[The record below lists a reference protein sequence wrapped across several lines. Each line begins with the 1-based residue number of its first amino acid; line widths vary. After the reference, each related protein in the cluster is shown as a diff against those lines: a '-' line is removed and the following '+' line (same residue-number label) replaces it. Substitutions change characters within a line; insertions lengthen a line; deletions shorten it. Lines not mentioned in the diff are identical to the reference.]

1 MRLAVSAT
9 SRIPSETAN
18 SIQVLMACQGLA
30 DAGHELTLAFPG
42 TVTPDFDAIRAQ
54 YGLHCAAFPISAV
67 PSVRALRRLDFCAR
81 ALISG
86 ARMFLLFYLF
96 LAIRKQPSYTES
108 PMF

>member
-18 SIQVLMACQGLA
+18 SIQVLMACQGLV

-54 YGLHCAAFPISAV
+54 YGLHCDVEFELIMV
-67 PSVRALRRLDFCAR
+67 IILELDV
-81 ALISG
+81 LNVI
-86 ARMFLLFYLF
+86 LLFFIVFNEVLLRLMLKF
-96 LAIRKQPSYTES
+96 W
-108 PMF
+108 

>member
-42 TVTPDFDAIRAQ
+42 TATPDFDAIRAQ
-54 YGLHCAAFPISAV
+54 YGLHCAAFPISTI
-67 PSVRALRRLDFCAR
+67 PSV
-81 ALISG
+81 
-86 ARMFLLFYLF
+86 
-96 LAIRKQPSYTES
+96 
-108 PMF
+108 